1 MEKGLIFKQYPII
14 KFSVA
19 IFVGFALIVG
29 TIPMLRHSLSC
40 IWNNPKYMMALTE
53 NPQIHYE
60 NGALEY
66 ARYVADILPACINQV
81 ESAQGQPFARSITI
95 GVYITNDTYT
105 AANGTG
111 NVNAAGITTFMGHV
125 LLSPDL
131 LISQRQRLSAILT
144 HELSHAHLRSHISI
158 LKYINVPNW
167 FKEGLAVMVS
177 GGGGAE
183 RVTETEALNAIRE
196 GIHISMEDKG
206 SFFHLSR
213 IAFENA
219 TDEPVM
225 FQMPY
230 KQAGLFVAYL
240 KEKDTDGFTVLL
252 SELLEEKSF
261 KKALFT
267 GFHTNLHTL
276 WSDFTATLQK

>member
-1 MEKGLIFKQYPII
+1 
-14 KFSVA
+14 
-19 IFVGFALIVG
+19 
-29 TIPMLRHSLSC
+29 
-40 IWNNPKYMMALTE
+40 MALTE

-60 NGALEY
+60 NGAQEY
-66 ARYVADILPACINQV
+66 ARYVADILPACIHQV
-81 ESAQGQPFARSITI
+81 ESAQQQPFARSTTI
-95 GVYITNDTYT
+95 GVYMTNETYT

-111 NVNAAGITTFMGHV
+111 NMNAAGITTLMGHV

-131 LISQRQRLSAILT
+131 IINQRHRLNAILT
-144 HELSHAHLRSHISI
+144 HELSHAHLRSHISTW
-158 LKYINVPNW
+158 KYVHVPNW

-183 RVTETEALNAIRE
+183 RISETEALNAIRE

-206 SFFHLSR
+206 SLFHLSK

-225 FQMPY
+225 FQMQY
-230 KQAGLFVAYL
+230 KQASLFVEYL
-240 KEKDTDGFTVLL
+240 KEKDTDGFAVLL
-252 SELLEEKSF
+252 SELLEDKEF

-267 GFHTNLHTL
+267 GFHTNLHAL
-276 WSDFTATLQK
+276 WSDFTTILQK